1 MPSKKA
7 ASQSRGSGK
16 SKAPGQSKSTGQ
28 PAVSVLVT
36 VGQHHRDRLDAVAS
50 QLESFGMN
58 VAEKFPLGG
67 VIAGEVP
74 RDKLATLRNLK
85 EVATVEE
92 EPTFKAV

>member
-7 ASQSRGSGK
+7 APP
-16 SKAPGQSKSTGQ
+16 SKATNQPATRQ

-36 VGQHHRDRLDAVAS
+36 VGERHRDRLDAVAS

-67 VIAGEVP
+67 VIAGAVP
-74 RDKLATLRNLK
+74 RSKLASLRNLK
-85 EVATVEE
+85 EVAAVEE
-92 EPTFKAV
+92 EPTFKADV